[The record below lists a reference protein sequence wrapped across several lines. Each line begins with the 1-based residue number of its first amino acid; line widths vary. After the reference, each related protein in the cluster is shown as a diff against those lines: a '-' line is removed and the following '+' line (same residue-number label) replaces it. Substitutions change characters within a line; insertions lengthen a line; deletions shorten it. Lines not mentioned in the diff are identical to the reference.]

1 MFLII
6 VIISVNMFQ
15 IFNIQIFFSELGI
28 CSVVKNI
35 ALIIDDA
42 VADALCRANMT
53 RPIGQ
58 EAS

>member
-6 VIISVNMFQ
+6 VIISVNIVQ
-15 IFNIQIFFSELGI
+15 RFFSELGI